1 MDQITPILK
10 SVVCVIP
17 KFIKN
22 KTSNFLEQLTE
33 TIRTVDI
40 KKDKEKISLLFVRF
54 ASDFGRDMGKVIRSL
69 LSDFT
74 PLAVIFTVQKLI
86 SLFSTI
92 NNYKDLIKRI
102 NEDNFMDILN
112 GIDKKP
118 NSKFGI
124 IMETFKSSVIVFAK
138 LIMNYFVKSLFNVLD
153 KTTNQQESTNIFPV
167 FFCNEDKNEKDQI
180 NDKNMVKN
188 IPNEI
193 IITIKEIIT
202 KNLQVGLDNFAN
214 SFFNSVVD
222 VNKEIRQNG
231 GKELKNLQKMK
242 NVILIRINKDI
253 NNLHNTTH
261 NPIKYIKSI
270 KNNNKYNKYNKTS
283 RHK

>member
-86 SLFSTI
+86 NLFSTI

-112 GIDKKP
+112 GIDKKT

-242 NVILIRINKDI
+242 NVILTRINKDI

>member
-10 SVVCVIP
+10 SVVCIIP

>member
-112 GIDKKP
+112 GIDKKT

-124 IMETFKSSVIVFAK
+124 ILETFKSSVIVFAK

-242 NVILIRINKDI
+242 NVILTRINKDI

>member
-1 MDQITPILK
+1 
-10 SVVCVIP
+10 
-17 KFIKN
+17 
-22 KTSNFLEQLTE
+22 
-33 TIRTVDI
+33 
-40 KKDKEKISLLFVRF
+40 
-54 ASDFGRDMGKVIRSL
+54 
-69 LSDFT
+69 
-74 PLAVIFTVQKLI
+74 VQKLI

-167 FFCNEDKNEKDQI
+167 FFCSEDKNEKDQI

>member
-17 KFIKN
+17 KLIQN

-33 TIRTVDI
+33 TINSVDI

-86 SLFSTI
+86 NLFSTI

-112 GIDKKP
+112 GIDKKT

-124 IMETFKSSVIVFAK
+124 ILETFKSSVIVFAK

-153 KTTNQQESTNIFPV
+153 KTTTQQESTNIFPG
-167 FFCNEDKNEKDQI
+167 FFCSEDKNEKDQI

-202 KNLQVGLDNFAN
+202 NNLQVGLDNFAN

-231 GKELKNLQKMK
+231 GKELKNLQKIK
-242 NVILIRINKDI
+242 NVILTRINKDI

-270 KNNNKYNKYNKTS
+270 KSNNKYNKYNKTS

>member
-10 SVVCVIP
+10 SVVCIIP

-167 FFCNEDKNEKDQI
+167 FFCSEDKNEKDQI